1 MDHETALAESGK
13 LVAPSRHHDIPGPSS
28 HDDDKSNDM
37 ARRGGRQ
44 FAMQTGC
51 RRDAGHG
58 SPFPP
63 SSSLPVYSFTCILNC
78 TKKQRPFFSS
88 SLAASSMHVFLWVTN
103 APPPRTKRRRSGLW
117 GIRDTGRET
126 GGGTWQEERGHKRD
140 AQRGVPRMAVFI
152 FLFTLDKA
160 FPAVLSVHWGAAT
173 KTHKGTANRGVP
185 YCGRS
190 KQANPEA
197 WVFYSDHADSV
208 GSRTRSGKGSKQQ
221 AEGMWVLVWPREPV
235 VVAWCW
241 GRNGGHIVLLY
252 MGYGSMRGGSIQ
264 QFPRGTKGPS
274 CLSVV
279 VESSVLLPLAGVVSL
294 RGRVVLSYCCRI
306 GVL

>member
-58 SPFPP
+58 SPFP
-63 SSSLPVYSFTCILNC
+63 LPLPYLYSFTCILNC
-78 TKKQRPFFSS
+78 TKKQGPFF
-88 SLAASSMHVFLWVTN
+88 
-103 APPPRTKRRRSGLW
+103 
-117 GIRDTGRET
+117 
-126 GGGTWQEERGHKRD
+126 
-140 AQRGVPRMAVFI
+140 FI
-152 FLFTLDKA
+152 FSRSKQHACIFMGYECAAATNQATTQRSLGYSGHRERDWGRSMAGGKGSQKRCATGSSKDGCFY
-160 FPAVLSVHWGAAT
+160 FPFHSRQGFSGCLVGALGAAT

-197 WVFYSDHADSV
+197 WVFYSDHTDSV

-221 AEGMWVLVWPREPV
+221 AEGMWALVWLREPV

-264 QFPRGTKGPS
+264 QFP
-274 CLSVV
+274 
-279 VESSVLLPLAGVVSL
+279 
-294 RGRVVLSYCCRI
+294 
-306 GVL
+306 